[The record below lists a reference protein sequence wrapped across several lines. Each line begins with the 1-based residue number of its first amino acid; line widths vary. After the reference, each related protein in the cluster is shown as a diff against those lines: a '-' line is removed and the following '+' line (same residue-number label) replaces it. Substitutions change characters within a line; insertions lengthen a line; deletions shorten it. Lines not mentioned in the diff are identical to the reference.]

1 MSANVLSLANA
12 YNPGSDLW
20 IFPELENSDWAQKV
34 DWYINFQIIKNSQR
48 KALPLSDEIQSVLSN
63 TGLDL
68 KKIVSVRPQSLMI
81 STSTWLPNKWLV
93 VVDGSDQLA
102 NWTQSVFQTWNRLK
116 KPTLRV
122 FLPTGQNASSF
133 LDHWRELSSFQ
144 DMTLVLDSENKVRSN
159 E

>member
-1 MSANVLSLANA
+1 MSATVLSLANA

-20 IFPELENSDWAQKV
+20 IFPELENSNWTQKV
-34 DWYINFQIIKNSQR
+34 DWYINFQIIKNSQ
-48 KALPLSDEIQSVLSN
+48 KKSLPLSEEIQNVLDK

-68 KKIVSVRPQSLMI
+68 KKIISARPQPLMI

-93 VVDGSDQLA
+93 VVAGSKQFSP
-102 NWTQSVFQTWNRLK
+102 WTQQVFQTWKQLK
-116 KPTLRV
+116 KPTLRI

-133 LDHWRELSSFQ
+133 LEHWRELSSDQ
-144 DMTLVLDSENKVRSN
+144 EMTLVIDSENKVRSN